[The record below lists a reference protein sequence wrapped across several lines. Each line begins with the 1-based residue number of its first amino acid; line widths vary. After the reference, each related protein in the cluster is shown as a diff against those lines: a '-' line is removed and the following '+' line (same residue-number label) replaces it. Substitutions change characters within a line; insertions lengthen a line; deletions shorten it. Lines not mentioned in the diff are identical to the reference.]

1 MQYSQLLQQAK
12 EQLIKAGFDSNTATQ
27 DCNDILLYCLKI
39 SQAEFITKKN
49 NEVKQTDEVIFNN
62 AIVERLKHKP
72 IQYITHNAVF
82 FGYNLFV
89 NENCLIPRVDS
100 EILIE
105 QALKYI
111 KQNIGNFKS
120 KTIKIL
126 DACCGS
132 GCLGLTFAK
141 ELEKLKLAYELV
153 LLDKSTNAIQVS
165 KINSQKLEIKSKLLV
180 SDVLLNGLGFEK
192 YDIIFCNPPYI
203 ETDIIKT
210 LDKEVK
216 DFEPHLALD
225 GGRDGLTFYKTISKT
240 LKNNLTTNGISFFE
254 IGYNQGESVKNIFST
269 AGFNVE
275 IVKDYGKQDRCAVV
289 YLEAK

>member
-1 MQYSQLLQQAK
+1 MRYCQLIQRAQ
-12 EQLIKAGFDSNTATQ
+12 ETLIKAGFDSNTAIQ
-27 DCNDILLYCLKI
+27 DCNDILRYCLKI
-39 SQAEFITKKN
+39 SQVEFITKKN
-49 NEVKQTDEVIFNN
+49 EEVKPTNEIIFNS
-62 AIVERLKHKP
+62 AITDRLQHKP

-82 FGYNLFV
+82 FGYNFFV
-89 NENCLIPRVDS
+89 NEDCLIPRVDS
-100 EILIE
+100 EILVE
-105 QALKYI
+105 QAVEYVKKNVEKLK
-111 KQNIGNFKS
+111 N

-141 ELEKLKLAYELV
+141 ELEKLNMHYELV
-153 LLDKSTNAIQVS
+153 LLDKSTSAIQVS

-210 LDKEVK
+210 LEVEVK

-240 LKNNLTTNGISFFE
+240 LKNNFTTNGIAFFE
-254 IGYNQGESVKNIFST
+254 IGYNQGESVRNIFT
-269 AGFNVE
+269 FNGFNVE
-275 IVKDYGKQDRCAVV
+275 IVKDYGKQDRCAVI
-289 YLEAK
+289 YLDVK